1 MEDLRREVQKAVPR
15 LTAGCMGRHLHVNS
29 ATNAA
34 NLNNNGIA
42 NGSTTAYQLRV
53 AGISGP

>member
-1 MEDLRREVQKAVPR
+1 
-15 LTAGCMGRHLHVNS
+15 MGRHLHVNS

-34 NLNNNGIA
+34 NLNNNGNA
-42 NGSTTAYQLRV
+42 NNNTTTNQLRV

>member
-34 NLNNNGIA
+34 NLNNNGNA
-42 NGSTTAYQLRV
+42 NNNTTTNQLRV